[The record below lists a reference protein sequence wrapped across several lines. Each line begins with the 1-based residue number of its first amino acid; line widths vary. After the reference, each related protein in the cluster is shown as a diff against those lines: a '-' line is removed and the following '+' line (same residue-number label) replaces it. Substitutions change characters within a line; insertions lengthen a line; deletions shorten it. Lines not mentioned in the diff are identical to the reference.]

1 MKRIGRLLF
10 LLILLL
16 FGCGPKEI
24 VLDAPL
30 APGIGSGEPNNIT
43 ITAGS
48 TVSIPLTLPELK
60 EDSQI
65 EVFAQPPLSAE
76 QKEDLL
82 LISCGE
88 PGRYPLTITLRAEG
102 YRQLD
107 VPCQVQVEP
116 RPMKLAVLDEAG
128 SPVQSVALARG
139 ETAVLTLAAEEG
151 AVFSCSSAAED
162 SPCGLRLEGDR
173 LTITA
178 DRPGECSVPLRAFL
192 DGWADAEF
200 LLPVAVSAVPAELSV
215 PKDSLSGLVGETLTL
230 PCVIDSE
237 GVLSASCD
245 PRLTASVSG
254 GTVSFSAGQP
264 GNYQV
269 TLTVEAPGDLPS
281 SKTVS
286 VLYRLPSVSLS
297 VPGSISLN
305 AGESVSAQVTAT
317 PGASVWVSAS
327 EELSASISADG
338 TLTVSADRKGSGT
351 LTVGAQLDGYQSA
364 SAEIPVTVG
373 TALPPASSRYAD
385 EAQEIA
391 RLVNEERAV
400 NGLKALTYRPVL
412 EGLAQARARESSEYW
427 SHTRPDGR
435 MFNSIFSDYGLHYQG
450 EGENLFASNVLDTGL
465 AMEEWMNSPDH
476 RANIL
481 RSNID
486 GIAVGIVRSG
496 DGDYYICQLFV
507 TD

>member
-102 YRQLD
+102 YRQL
-107 VPCQVQVEP
+107 
-116 RPMKLAVLDEAG
+116 
-128 SPVQSVALARG
+128 RG

-200 LLPVAVSAVPAELSV
+200 LLPVTVSAVPAELSV

-245 PRLTASVSG
+245 PVSG

-327 EELSASISADG
+327 EGLSASISADG